1 MAEQVF
7 DQALEQI
14 ADRQPIDW
22 DALERE
28 IDSVD
33 DRRWMNCVRV
43 LEDIARFH
51 FSSDD
56 GEPAVLRG
64 DGDATTTGA
73 VTVVPSAADPSSWWG
88 RYRLDKK
95 VGEGAFGCVYCGWD
109 PELEREVAVK
119 VLHKRVAEARLK
131 ERLLREGRAL
141 ARVRHPNVVSVLS
154 LETNDDQIALCME
167 FVHGETLEDGLAR
180 GPLSA
185 REAMLVCQDV
195 CRALAAVHL
204 AGFVHQDVKAR
215 NVMREK
221 AGRIVLMDFGAGQDV
236 SQLAVFGKARVAGTP
251 LYMAPEVLSGQAASP
266 TSDVY
271 SVGVLLYHLVTAAYP
286 VEGHT
291 LDEIRAAHMQGRR
304 RLLGERRPEL
314 PVSFL
319 QVVDRALAADP
330 ARRYAT
336 AAQFLEALVGIADD
350 VKVAPVP
357 QMSLVV
363 RALWGS
369 AAVLLAALGLGFI
382 ASMEFN
388 QALGRSNFVRETP
401 VTWLIWGFRSW
412 LSTIVTLLM
421 IGLITS
427 ALLVVRQMTLTM
439 PRARDAE
446 GRLIDGAKR
455 RLRRFGLHDPVSGI
469 VSAAVLAAA
478 AVLLGGFWYFGP
490 FLGALF
496 RDLSSAPA
504 DIVEMLSP
512 ANRPFHELYRK
523 TFTGIMIF
531 SGAVWYA
538 TWRLARSRRD
548 IAHIAIFAGA
558 GAVFLFSA
566 IWLNLPYRVIYQN
579 KFDVVRWQG
588 QDCYA
593 IGERQDD
600 VLVFCP
606 ALPPP
611 RNRVVR
617 KGSEGLE
624 YAGRVENIFTPFQST
639 VPGAGGQ

>member
-56 GEPAVLRG
+56 DEPALLRG
-64 DGDATTTGA
+64 DGEATTSGA
-73 VTVVPSAADPSSWWG
+73 VTVVPAVAEQSSWWG

-95 VGEGAFGCVYCGWD
+95 VGEGAFGCVYCAWD

-131 ERLLREGRAL
+131 DRLLREGRAL

-154 LETNDDQIALCME
+154 VETNSDQIALCME
-167 FVHGETLEDGLAR
+167 FVHGETLEDGLER

-185 REAMLVCQDV
+185 REATLVCQDV

-251 LYMAPEVLSGQAASP
+251 LYMAPEVLAGQTPSP

-271 SVGVLLYHLVTAAYP
+271 SVGVLLYHLVTARYP
-286 VEGHT
+286 LEGHT

-304 RLLGERRPEL
+304 QLLGERRPEL
-314 PVSFL
+314 PVPFL
-319 QVVDRALAADP
+319 QVVDKALAADP

-350 VKVAPVP
+350 IKPAPVP
-357 QMSLVV
+357 QMSLLARV
-363 RALWGS
+363 LWTS
-369 AAVLLAALGLGFI
+369 AAVLSAAFGLGFMV
-382 ASMEFN
+382 SMQFN
-388 QALGRSNFVRETP
+388 QALGRSDFVSETP
-401 VTWLIWGFRSW
+401 RDWLIWGFRSW
-412 LSTIVTLLM
+412 IGTIITLLM
-421 IGLITS
+421 IGLGTA
-427 ALLVVRQMTLTM
+427 ALLIIRQMFLTM
-439 PRARDAE
+439 PRVRDVE
-446 GRLIDGAKR
+446 GRMVDGAKR

-469 VSAAVLAAA
+469 VSAGVLLAA
-478 AVLLGGFWYFGP
+478 VTLVGGFWYFGP
-490 FLGALF
+490 FLSVILQ
-496 RDLSSAPA
+496 DLSRAPA
-504 DIVEMLSP
+504 EMVAMLSP
-512 ANRPFHELYRK
+512 ANRPYHELYRK
-523 TFTGIMIF
+523 TFTGIMIL

-548 IAHIAIFAGA
+548 IVHIAIFVSA
-558 GAVFLFSA
+558 GAVVVLST
-566 IWLNLPYRVIYQN
+566 IYLTLPFRLIYQN
-579 KFDVVRWQG
+579 RFEVVRWQG
-588 QDCYA
+588 QECYA
-593 IGERQDD
+593 IGERQQD
-600 VLVFCP
+600 VLLFCP
-606 ALPPP
+606 ALREP

-617 KGSEGLE
+617 KNSEGLE
-624 YAGRVENIFTPFQST
+624 YTGRNENVFTQS
-639 VPGAGGQ
+639 Q

>member
-1 MAEQVF
+1 
-7 DQALEQI
+7 
-14 ADRQPIDW
+14 
-22 DALERE
+22 
-28 IDSVD
+28 
-33 DRRWMNCVRV
+33 
-43 LEDIARFH
+43 
-51 FSSDD
+51 
-56 GEPAVLRG
+56 
-64 DGDATTTGA
+64 
-73 VTVVPSAADPSSWWG
+73 
-88 RYRLDKK
+88 
-95 VGEGAFGCVYCGWD
+95 
-109 PELEREVAVK
+109 VK
-119 VLHKRVAEARLK
+119 VLHKRVAETRLK

-141 ARVRHPNVVSVLS
+141 ARVRHPNVVSVLGV
-154 LETNDDQIALCME
+154 ETNDDQIALCME

-185 REAMLVCQDV
+185 REATLVCQDV

-251 LYMAPEVLSGQAASP
+251 LYMAPEVLAGQSPSP

-271 SVGVLLYHLVTAAYP
+271 SVGVLLYHLVTSAYP

-291 LDEIRAAHMQGRR
+291 LDEIRSAHMQGRR

-314 PVSFL
+314 PVPFL

-336 AAQFLEALVGIADD
+336 AAQFLEALVSVVDD
-350 VKVAPVP
+350 VKVAPLP
-357 QMSLVV
+357 QMSLLA

-369 AAVLLAALGLGFI
+369 AAVWLAALGLGFVS
-382 ASMEFN
+382 SMEFN
-388 QALGRSNFVRETP
+388 QALGRSDFVRETP
-401 VTWLIWGFRSW
+401 VNWLIWGFRSW
-412 LSTIVTLLM
+412 LGTLVTLLL
-421 IGLITS
+421 IGLIS
-427 ALLVVRQMTLTM
+427 AALLVVRQLLLTA
-439 PRARDAE
+439 PWARDFE
-446 GRLIDGAKR
+446 GRMVDSAKR

-469 VSAAVLAAA
+469 VSAAVLVAAA
-478 AVLLGGFWYFGP
+478 ALLSGFWYFGP
-490 FLGALF
+490 FLAALF
-496 RDLSSAPA
+496 RDLSRAPA
-504 DIVEMLSP
+504 DIVATLSP
-512 ANRPFHELYRK
+512 ANRPLHELYRK

-531 SGAVWYA
+531 SGVVWYA

-548 IAHIAIFAGA
+548 VVHITIFAGA

-579 KFDVVRWQG
+579 RFEVVHWQG

-593 IGERQDD
+593 IGERQND

-606 ALPPP
+606 ALQPP

-624 YAGRVENIFTPFQST
+624 YAGRVENLFTQFQST
-639 VPGAGGQ
+639 VPGPGGQ